1 MKLVGR
7 SRDVREPAREN
18 AGRGDLRRGA
28 PGVRSSRKG
37 RAWKLARKSP
47 LTLVGLV
54 VVCVFVVLALA
65 APWIAPYPEDAT
77 GKGMDLTKKLQAP
90 SREHWMGTDEL
101 GRDVLSRVI
110 YGTRLSLGLGLA
122 VTGVTALIGGVLGCL
137 AGYFGKWFDEGI
149 MRVGDILMAIPYMLL
164 VIAIVVA
171 TGRGLGKI
179 VLAVAIP
186 WWPWYARMI
195 RSEVI
200 RIRQGSYVEAARAI
214 GASNARMLT
223 VHVLP
228 NTLNVLVVQTSMQ
241 IGRAI
246 LAVAAL
252 GFLGLGIQPPN
263 VEWGMMINI
272 GRSYM
277 PTWWWMASFPGA
289 AIFALGFGFNLLGDG
304 IRDILD
310 PHTLTET

>member
-1 MKLVGR
+1 MKRAERLRLRSQGG
-7 SRDVREPAREN
+7 SRDVER
-18 AGRGDLRRGA
+18 AGRLSRSARAWRLLRR
-28 PGVRSSRKG
+28 
-37 RAWKLARKSP
+37 SP
-47 LTLVGLV
+47 LTLAGLV
-54 VVCVFVVLALA
+54 IVCLFVVLAVG
-65 APWIAPYPEDAT
+65 APWIAPYPADAT
-77 GKGMDLTKKLQAP
+77 GQGMDLAQKLQAP

-122 VTGVTALIGGVLGCL
+122 VTALTALLGGVLGCL
-137 AGYFGKWFDEGI
+137 AGYSGRWVDEGV

-164 VIAIVVA
+164 VIALVVA

-179 VLAVAIP
+179 VVAVAIP
-186 WWPWYARMI
+186 WWPWYARI
-195 RSEVI
+195 VRSEVM
-200 RIRQGSYVEAARAI
+200 RIRKTSYVEAARAI
-214 GASNARMLT
+214 GVSSARL
-223 VHVLP
+223 VFAHVLP

-263 VEWGMMINI
+263 VEWGMMINT

-277 PTWWWMASFPGA
+277 PTWWWLASFPGA
-289 AIFALGFGFNLLGDG
+289 AIFTLGFGFNLLGDG
-304 IRDILD
+304 LRDILD
-310 PHTLTET
+310 PRTLTES